1 MQCHFL
7 RLCHMMEFHICKK
20 CDKTV
25 RNNCI
30 SCQVVCNIM
39 FTSFL
44 PKEFGSIMVLERVLV
59 SSRILFKKISIKPK
73 GKLPKIKGSVCNIPV
88 IEIDDNCKLF
98 PRPAYSDGLLIVKLK
113 RKSQH
118 PSHVL
123 FEPDHFLL
131 EAFQVLKAS

>member
-1 MQCHFL
+1 
-7 RLCHMMEFHICKK
+7 MMEFHICKK

-30 SCQVVCNIM
+30 SCQAVYSTM
-39 FTSFL
+39 FISFL
-44 PKEFGSIMVLERVLV
+44 PKESGSINRLEWVLV

-73 GKLPKIKGSVCNIPV
+73 GKLPKIKGSLSNIPV
-88 IEIDDNCKLF
+88 IEVDDNCKSL
-98 PRPAYSDGLLIVKLK
+98 PRPAYSNGLLIVKLK
-113 RKSQH
+113 HKSQH

-131 EAFQVLKAS
+131 EAFSSS